1 MEGIGKEFGLDFSR
15 KYLTGGKIRQMLA
28 KTKKTK

>member
-15 KYLTGGKIRQMLA
+15 KYLTGGKIRQMLYSA
-28 KTKKTK
+28 EIN